1 MQDQAFLTVQ
11 KSLLLQKKMDDE
23 SYANIVFAN
32 SPEKNPKVQ
41 EQREDT
47 VYAEVKTADISS
59 QPISTEVTL
68 GLCSV
73 LLLLASVT
81 LSIYLSTYISKY
93 KTMLV
98 GSCSFVLSDH
108 KCQIIHSKSS
118 IISLL
123 NSTANHFPRI
133 VFTMPMPTSQVRY
146 ENEIT
151 AREQL
156 GAHYKRL
163 QEQVHQLNQTLEFIL
178 KFDQFPVQQYCQDV
192 NSSTKER
199 ICNPCQNGWKNYMS
213 SCYKFQ
219 MTDFPWTTWNKGK
232 TNCSQLG
239 AHLVIIDTK
248 EEQEYINN
256 HTRYYYDDFHGYW
269 FGLSK
274 SHAGKWHWVN
284 GSELNGGNWKDNRD
298 DGNCAMTMPSSD
310 PSRSWAAKN
319 CAMENRWICET
330 EALHWPQG

>member
-93 KTMLV
+93 KTML
-98 GSCSFVLSDH
+98 
-108 KCQIIHSKSS
+108 
-118 IISLL
+118 
-123 NSTANHFPRI
+123 
-133 VFTMPMPTSQVRY
+133 VRY

>member
-1 MQDQAFLTVQ
+1 
-11 KSLLLQKKMDDE
+11 MDDE

-59 QPISTEVTL
+59 QPISTE
-68 GLCSV
+68 
-73 LLLLASVT
+73 
-81 LSIYLSTYISKY
+81 
-93 KTMLV
+93 
-98 GSCSFVLSDH
+98 
-108 KCQIIHSKSS
+108 
-118 IISLL
+118 
-123 NSTANHFPRI
+123 
-133 VFTMPMPTSQVRY
+133 
-146 ENEIT
+146 
-151 AREQL
+151 
-156 GAHYKRL
+156 
-163 QEQVHQLNQTLEFIL
+163 
-178 KFDQFPVQQYCQDV
+178 
-192 NSSTKER
+192 ER